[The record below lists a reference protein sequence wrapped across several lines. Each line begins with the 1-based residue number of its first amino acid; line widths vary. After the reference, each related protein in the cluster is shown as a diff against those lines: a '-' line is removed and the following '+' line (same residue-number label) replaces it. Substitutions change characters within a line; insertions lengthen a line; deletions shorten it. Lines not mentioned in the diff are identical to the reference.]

1 MCTMP
6 QFSCKVSVRSSS
18 VSTNCSAKPDRS
30 ITAAVLSSKEA
41 SARNSQPQP
50 RSFEDAVR
58 RATKRL
64 LFPISATRQQLQS
77 GREDRQSALFQR
89 RNPALEQRTRE
100 LETPQYRDSEPCKT
114 CCGTVANTRSG
125 PSHGGAL
132 RYNKEKVD
140 KDEAE
145 VLFRQ
150 KMLEPFN
157 KHGRL
162 DVDASIGELLSRS
175 EKNIKNTVPT

>member
-6 QFSCKVSVRSSS
+6 QFSCKVSIRSSS

-30 ITAAVLSSKEA
+30 IT
-41 SARNSQPQP
+41 QPFYLQKKLLRGIHSHQT
-50 RSFEDAVR
+50 RSFENAVR

>member
-1 MCTMP
+1 M
-6 QFSCKVSVRSSS
+6 
-18 VSTNCSAKPDRS
+18 
-30 ITAAVLSSKEA
+30 
-41 SARNSQPQP
+41 
-50 RSFEDAVR
+50 
-58 RATKRL
+58 
-64 LFPISATRQQLQS
+64 
-77 GREDRQSALFQR
+77 
-89 RNPALEQRTRE
+89 
-100 LETPQYRDSEPCKT
+100 
-114 CCGTVANTRSG
+114 VANIRSG
-125 PSHGGAL
+125 SSPGGAL
-132 RYNKEKVD
+132 YYNKEKVD

>member
-1 MCTMP
+1 MKIVNP
-6 QFSCKVSVRSSS
+6 HFSNVAIPHW
-18 VSTNCSAKPDRS
+18 NSA
-30 ITAAVLSSKEA
+30 
-41 SARNSQPQP
+41 
-50 RSFEDAVR
+50 
-58 RATKRL
+58 
-64 LFPISATRQQLQS
+64 
-77 GREDRQSALFQR
+77 
-89 RNPALEQRTRE
+89 RE
-100 LETPQYRDSEPCKT
+100 LETLSIEIQKPCKT

-125 PSHGGAL
+125 PRMEGAL

-162 DVDASIGELLSRS
+162 DVDASIGESFYLGRR
-175 EKNIKNTVPT
+175 KNIKNTVPT

>member
-1 MCTMP
+1 M
-6 QFSCKVSVRSSS
+6 
-18 VSTNCSAKPDRS
+18 
-30 ITAAVLSSKEA
+30 
-41 SARNSQPQP
+41 
-50 RSFEDAVR
+50 
-58 RATKRL
+58 
-64 LFPISATRQQLQS
+64 
-77 GREDRQSALFQR
+77 
-89 RNPALEQRTRE
+89 
-100 LETPQYRDSEPCKT
+100 
-114 CCGTVANTRSG
+114 VANIRSG
-125 PSHGGAL
+125 ATPGGAL

>member
-18 VSTNCSAKPDRS
+18 VSTNCSVKPDRS

-162 DVDASIGELLSRS
+162 DVDTSIGELLSRS